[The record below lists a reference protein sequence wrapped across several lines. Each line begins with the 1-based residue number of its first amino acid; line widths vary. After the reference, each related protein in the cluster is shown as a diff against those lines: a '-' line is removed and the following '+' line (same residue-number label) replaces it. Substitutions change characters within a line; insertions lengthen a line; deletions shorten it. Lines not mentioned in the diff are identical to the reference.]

1 MKAVPTSST
10 VDLKF
15 PDESDLRNKSF
26 TLPLVSTGMVKLGIS
41 VPFDYPIPLSSL
53 LPLYVFHL
61 QKLFNLPLDLLDTI
75 LISST
80 LDPL

>member
-1 MKAVPTSST
+1 VKAVPTSST

-53 LPLYVFHL
+53 LPATLC
-61 QKLFNLPLDLLDTI
+61 LPSPKVVQSPSGLA
-75 LISST
+75 
-80 LDPL
+80 